1 MNAKKV
7 LTIILIVFIVGV
19 ASFLIYFGFLVKT
32 KTGNDSTKKVYEV
45 KERTSTLAIANDLEE
60 KNLVKSSWAFYI
72 YAKLKEKPLQTGSYL
87 ISKNMTIED
96 IVKKI
101 SDGKT
106 AVQKLTIPEGY
117 RAEQIAQVLDEKKFA
132 KYADFLAVAKNSEGK
147 IFPDTYYITTESSAK
162 DILDMMLTDYDER
175 IAGINVKS
183 DDLVLA
189 SIVEREA
196 KNDSERAAIAGVY
209 KNRLK
214 KNMKLEADPT
224 VLYANDSELLS
235 TGRFDYKTYQFWQ
248 PVAFS
253 EYLKIDSPYNTY
265 VYAGLPPTAICNP
278 GLKSIEAALNPENN
292 DYLYFFH
299 DKAGKIYFSET
310 VQEHDQKKALYLK

>member
-1 MNAKKV
+1 MNAKKI
-7 LTIILIVFIVGV
+7 LTIILIIFIVGV
-19 ASFLIYFGFLVKT
+19 ASFLAYFGFLVKT
-32 KTGNDSTKKVYEV
+32 KAGDSSTKQIYEV
-45 KERTSTLAIANDLEE
+45 KDGVSTVSIAGDLKG

-72 YAKLKEKPLQTGSYL
+72 YTKLKEKPLQTGSYL
-87 ISKNMTIED
+87 VSEDMTIEE
-96 IVKKI
+96 IVKKV

-117 RAEQIAQVLDEKKFA
+117 RVEQIAQVLDEKGFTKYVDFVAIA
-132 KYADFLAVAKNSEGK
+132 KDDEGK
-147 IFPDTYYITTESSAK
+147 IFPDTYYITLESSAK
-162 DILDMMLTDYDER
+162 DIWNMMLTDYNER
-175 IAGINVKS
+175 IAGLNLKNE
-183 DDLVLA
+183 DLILA

-224 VLYANDSELLS
+224 VLYASDSKLLLS
-235 TGRFDYKTYQFWQ
+235 GRFDYQTFDFWK

-253 EYLKIDSPYNTY
+253 EYLKIDSPFNTY
-265 VYAGLPPTAICNP
+265 VYAGLPPKPICNP
-278 GLKSIEAALNPENN
+278 GLKSIEAAQNPDTNN
-292 DYLYFFH
+292 YLYFFH
-299 DKAGKIYFSET
+299 DKSGKIFFSET

>member
-1 MNAKKV
+1 MV
-7 LTIILIVFIVGV
+7 
-19 ASFLIYFGFLVKT
+19 YFGFLVKT
-32 KTGNDSTKKVYEV
+32 KVGDDSTKKIYEV
-45 KERTSTLAIANDLEE
+45 REKASTLSIADDLKE
-60 KNLVKSSWAFYI
+60 KSLVRSSWAFYI

-87 ISKNMTIED
+87 ISEDMTIEE

-117 RAEQIAQVLDEKKFA
+117 RMEQVAQVLDEKSFV
-132 KYADFLAVAKNSEGK
+132 KYADFVAIATNYEGK
-147 IFPDTYYITTESSAK
+147 IFPDTYYITAESSAK
-162 DILDMMLTDYDER
+162 DILDMMLIDYNER
-175 IAGINVKS
+175 IVGLDVKS
-183 DDLVLA
+183 EDLILA

-214 KNMKLEADPT
+214 RNMKLEADPT
-224 VLYANDSELLS
+224 VLYANDSELLNG
-235 TGRFDYKTYQFWQ
+235 GRFDYKTFEFWQ
-248 PVAFS
+248 PVTFS

-265 VYAGLPPTAICNP
+265 LYAGLPPAPICNP
-278 GLKSIEAALNPENN
+278 GLKSIEAAINPESN

-299 DKAGKIYFSET
+299 DRAGKIYFSET
-310 VQEHDQKKALYLK
+310 VTEHDQKKALYLK

>member
-1 MNAKKV
+1 MV
-7 LTIILIVFIVGV
+7 VFIVGV

-32 KTGNDSTKKVYEV
+32 KAGDDSTKKVYEV
-45 KERTSTLAIANDLEE
+45 KEKTSTLLIANDLEE

-87 ISKNMTIED
+87 ISENMTIEE

-117 RAEQIAQVLDEKKFA
+117 RMEQIAQVLDEKKFA
-132 KYADFLAVAKNSEGK
+132 KYADFLAVAKNSEGR

-162 DILDMMLTDYDER
+162 DILTMMTADYDER
-175 IAGINVKS
+175 VAGMNITN

-224 VLYANDSELLS
+224 VLYANDSELIA
-235 TGRFDYKTYQFWQ
+235 TGRFDYKTFEFWQ

-265 VYAGLPPTAICNP
+265 VYTGLPPAPICNP
-278 GLKSIEAALNPENN
+278 GLKSIKAAINPESNN
-292 DYLYFFH
+292 YLYFFH